1 MDTNHDRKESN
12 GLRSEGAAAAGT
24 GLPQWR
30 QLLSEYEERYLKLR
44 RYFQTRAAYKR
55 GEPLHA
61 LSREERSARGY
72 MNPWPFNLY
81 ESGMAATPAL
91 FVLKIVDFFDPPSR
105 ASSYDATLSQFWQ
118 EVAAIFPSIDE
129 FFAPLY
135 VPLTLS
141 MIVWVVVRGTLER
154 ADRTPSKKQVVRDAY
169 LYFDG
174 AHGLLPQALANI
186 AIIVLLILSS
196 RSLELLFVE
205 IFCFVVLMFFSF
217 YQIWLQHGRIPE
229 FLFTVLGIPDEKCR
243 WWTLFR
249 KKTPAEKRW
258 DRYTWWFYIGGG
270 CVVIGNFVL
279 LQALVLGVAVSLVL
293 LRNAF

>member
-1 MDTNHDRKESN
+1 MTGKRGTNSGRK
-12 GLRSEGAAAAGT
+12 GM

-61 LSREERSARGY
+61 LSREARSARGY

-91 FVLKIVDFFDPPSR
+91 LVLKIVDFFDPPSQ
-105 ASSYDATLSQFWQ
+105 ALSYDDTLSKFWQ
-118 EVAAIFPSIDE
+118 EVVTIRAEYIDD
-129 FFAPLY
+129 FFAPFY

-186 AIIVLLILSS
+186 AIIVLFILSS

-205 IFCFVVLMFFSF
+205 ISCLVVLMLFYF
-217 YQIWLQHGRIPE
+217 YQIWLQHERIP
-229 FLFTVLGIPDEKCR
+229 
-243 WWTLFR
+243 W
-249 KKTPAEKRW
+249 
-258 DRYTWWFYIGGG
+258 
-270 CVVIGNFVL
+270 
-279 LQALVLGVAVSLVL
+279 VSLRRVGYT
-293 LRNAF
+293 R